1 MAESD
6 SEAAIDASKA
16 DRKVDLIGGIIV
28 VSMLVVALVF
38 FISG

>member
-6 SEAAIDASKA
+6 SEAAIDASRA

>member
-1 MAESD
+1 MAEND
-6 SEAAIDASKA
+6 SEAAIDISRA
-16 DRKVDLIGGIIV
+16 DRKADLIGGIIV

>member
-6 SEAAIDASKA
+6 SDAAIDASRA